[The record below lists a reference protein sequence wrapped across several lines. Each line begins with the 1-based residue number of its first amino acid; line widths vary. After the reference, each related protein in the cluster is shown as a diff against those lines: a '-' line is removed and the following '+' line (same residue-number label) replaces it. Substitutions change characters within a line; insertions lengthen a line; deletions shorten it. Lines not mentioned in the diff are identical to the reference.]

1 MRIAQ
6 AAVDDNRRGLAVF
19 ARAGVSQDFVVE
31 RKGLDLA
38 IDHKGQSTAHGR
50 RVLNDGQRVEVVE
63 LILGR
68 QGTAVAR
75 IGEAFQAVLVAI
87 IDRGHTRE
95 GHLHERRQPKT
106 ALGQTHR
113 VIVQAPFAALA
124 LGQL

>member
-6 AAVDDNRRGLAVF
+6 TAVDDNRRGLAVF

-38 IDHKGQSTAHGR
+38 IDHKGQRAAHGR

-63 LILGR
+63 LVLGR

-75 IGEAFQAVLVAI
+75 VGEALQAVLIAV
-87 IDRGHTRE
+87 ID
-95 GHLHERRQPKT
+95 
-106 ALGQTHR
+106 
-113 VIVQAPFAALA
+113 
-124 LGQL
+124 